1 MKFSTSIA
9 VLSATALVEAQMNVL
24 PHSAHPKRQVGTLN
38 TVLGQVLES
47 LTTLNQVC
55 NVYAGGPG
63 GDIKSSM
70 DQSLTTVKSATE
82 TCKKIAPIGPSE
94 AEGFRPTAEKLTE
107 SGEKLVGILDSKVPL
122 FEKNHICGSVLG
134 WFGGLGENVGVLM
147 KTVESKMPNNGS
159 STDEAAYK
167 AKFGALADKLK
178 ACGAKS
184 GNATATSNNPSGAQ
198 ATHVAE
204 EVTHSGANA
213 MGVSAGVLVLA
224 AAAAILL

>member
-63 GDIKSSM
+63 GDIKSGM

-122 FEKNHICGSVLG
+122 LREEPHL
-134 WFGGLGENVGVLM
+134 WFCENVGVLM